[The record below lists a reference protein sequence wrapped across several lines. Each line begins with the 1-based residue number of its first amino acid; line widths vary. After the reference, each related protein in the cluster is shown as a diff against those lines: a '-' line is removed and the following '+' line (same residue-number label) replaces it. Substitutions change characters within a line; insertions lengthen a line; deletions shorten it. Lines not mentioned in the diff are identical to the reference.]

1 MAAGRVSVPFSFKV
15 NFDSAESAVAK
26 AKSAVASGGG
36 RFSGDVSGGTFSG
49 SGVEGC
55 YRVISDTEAEVTI
68 LKKPVFLP
76 ESLVKSEARKFF
88 C

>member
-1 MAAGRVSVPFSFKV
+1 MPFSFNV
-15 NFDSAESAVAK
+15 NFADAESAVTK

-49 SGVEGC
+49 SGIEGG

-76 ESLVKSEARKFF
+76 ESVVENKVRQFF